1 MAPIQGLSFEDEI
14 NHLPINVPRAALLFA
29 REIAYPDL
37 EVDQYLARLDQLGRW
52 ARRIVAADS
61 TTTTKAKALS
71 DFLFYRFGFRG
82 NTAEYA
88 DPRNSY
94 LNEVLDRQLGIP
106 ISLSVIYVSLAR
118 QLGVPAEGIGLPGH
132 FIVGIREP
140 QGDFY
145 LDPFHGGRWLTVAHL
160 ARLVAESTGYSGD
173 FRQEWLEP
181 ASPIGILTR
190 MLNNLKEIYLHQ
202 KAWSRALAVV
212 ERLGILQPELPDH
225 LLDLGLIHHQQG
237 AYRSA
242 IHYYQEYLSRA
253 PQGPDAELVKVNLQT
268 AVQQLAQLN

>member
-1 MAPIQGLSFEDEI
+1 VPIQGLSFEDEI
-14 NHLPINVPRAALLFA
+14 NRSPINVPRAALLFA

-71 DFLFYRFGFRG
+71 DFLFDRFGFRG
-82 NTAEYA
+82 NTAEYT

-132 FIVGIREP
+132 FIVGIQEP

-145 LDPFHGGRWLTVAHL
+145 LDPFHGGRWLTVANL

-181 ASPIGILTR
+181 ASPVGILTR

-225 LLDLGLIHHQQG
+225 LRDLGLIHHQQG

-253 PQGPDAELVKVNLQT
+253 PQAPDAELVKINLQT
-268 AVQQLAQLN
+268 AAQQLAQLN